1 MSSLYMQLYEKI
13 EKTFF
18 FTLTRKIFGNL
29 SFLFA
34 FQVITLIWLYQE
46 LTDNGHIDMSYWFI
60 ALISVG
66 SFFFTCFY
74 MHFLIVRPINA
85 LKKTLTDI
93 NEKGAD
99 LATHLPQFTF
109 DEFRE
114 LSEQYN
120 TFVSRLEA
128 LLKQVY
134 EKAELAE
141 MTNQN
146 VTKSMTETN
155 RIGEQQLALSNT
167 IFTASEEVSQSLNQI
182 SQNTQMTFDAN
193 VENLSKVHTSANEI
207 GNLVTKIQRMTEL
220 LGSFATTVGGLKEN
234 SDNIR
239 KILTMVEEFSDQTN
253 LLALNAAIEAARAGE
268 AGRGFAVVADEVRS
282 LSVKVNDATRQINDF
297 INQMNTLV
305 GETNRETEQLI
316 EQSNSAESSIANTND
331 VFSQMTKELESNQS
345 QLQEIV
351 AAVHQL
357 EHTQQQTHSSVQQ
370 IVELGHMAKDN
381 ITNANENSRELQCQT
396 SDTKKDLEQFI

>member
-1 MSSLYMQLYEKI
+1 MQLYETI

-34 FQVITLIWLYQE
+34 FQIITLVWLYQE
-46 LTDNGHIDMSYWFI
+46 ITANGQANISYWLI
-60 ALISVG
+60 ALVSFC

-74 MHFLIVRPINA
+74 MHFLIVRPVNA

-93 NEKGAD
+93 NEKDAD
-99 LATHLPQFTF
+99 LATRLPQFTF

-120 TFVSRLEA
+120 TFVSRLET

-141 MTNQN
+141 MTNQR
-146 VTKSMTETN
+146 VTKSMVETS
-155 RIGEQQLALSNT
+155 RIGEEQLALSNT
-167 IFTASEEVSQSLNQI
+167 IFAASEEVSRSLNQI

-193 VENLSKVHTSANEI
+193 VENLNKVNTSANEI
-207 GNLVTKIQRMTEL
+207 GRLVTKIQRMTEL
-220 LGSFATTVGGLKEN
+220 LASFANTVGGLKEN

-297 INQMNTLV
+297 ISQMNTLV
-305 GETNRETEQLI
+305 SETNKETELLI
-316 EQSNSAESSIANTND
+316 EQSSNAENSIASTSD
-331 VFSQMTKELESNQS
+331 VFNQMTKELESNQS

-351 AAVHQL
+351 TAVHQL

-370 IVELGHMAKDN
+370 IVELGCIAKDN
-381 ITNANENSRELQCQT
+381 IATANENSRELQCQT

>member
-1 MSSLYMQLYEKI
+1 MSSLYMQLYETI

-34 FQVITLIWLYQE
+34 FQIITLIWLHQE
-46 LTDNGHIDMSYWFI
+46 LAADGQAGMSYWLI
-60 ALISVG
+60 ALISFG
-66 SFFFTCFY
+66 SFLFTCFY
-74 MHFLIVRPINA
+74 MHFLIVRPVNA
-85 LKKTLTDI
+85 LKHTLTNI
-93 NEKGAD
+93 NEKDAD

-146 VTKSMTETN
+146 VTKSMSETN
-155 RIGEQQLALSNT
+155 SIGEEQLALSNT

-207 GNLVTKIQRMTEL
+207 GNLVSKIKRMTEL
-220 LGSFATTVGGLKEN
+220 LSSFAETVGGLKEN

-239 KILTMVEEFSDQTN
+239 KILSMVEEFSDQTN

-305 GETNRETEQLI
+305 GETNKETEQLI
-316 EQSNSAESSIANTND
+316 EQSSNAESSIATTSD
-331 VFSQMTKELESNQS
+331 VFNEMTKELESNQT

-357 EHTQQQTHSSVQQ
+357 EHTQQQTHSSVQK
-370 IVELGHMAKDN
+370 IVELGHLAKDN
-381 ITNANENSRELQCQT
+381 IAKANENSRELQCQT
-396 SDTKKDLEQFI
+396 SDTKKNLEQFI

>member
-29 SFLFA
+29 IFLFG
-34 FQVITLIWLYQE
+34 FQIVALYWLYQV
-46 LTDNGHIDMSYWFI
+46 LADNNAPTGSFWLL
-60 ALISVG
+60 ALISLFG
-66 SFFFTCFY
+66 FLFTCFY
-74 MHFLIVRPINA
+74 MHFLIVRPVQS
-85 LKKTLTDI
+85 LKKALTDI
-93 NEKGAD
+93 NQKDAD

-120 TFVSRLEA
+120 TFVSRLSS
-128 LLKQVY
+128 LLNQVY

-141 MTNQN
+141 MTNKN
-146 VTKSMTETN
+146 VTRAMVNTN
-155 RIGEQQLALSNT
+155 EIGEQQLTLSNT
-167 IFTASEEVSQSLNQI
+167 IFSASEEVSQSLNQI
-182 SQNTQMTFDAN
+182 SQNTQTTFDAN
-193 VENLSKVHTSANEI
+193 VENLKKVHSSANEI
-207 GNLVTKIQRMTEL
+207 NQIVTKIQQITSL
-220 LGSFATTVGGLKEN
+220 LGSFANTVGGLKEN

-305 GETNRETEQLI
+305 GETNQETERLI
-316 EQSNSAESSIANTND
+316 EQSSSAESSIANTRD
-331 VFSQMTKELESNQS
+331 IFTQMTGELESNQA

-357 EHTQQQTHSSVQQ
+357 EHTQQQTHQSVEQ
-370 IVELGHMAKDN
+370 IVELGHQAKDN
-381 ITNANENSRELQCQT
+381 INNANENSRELEYQT

>member
-1 MSSLYMQLYEKI
+1 MQLYETI

-34 FQVITLIWLYQE
+34 FQIMTLVWLYQE
-46 LTDNGHIDMSYWFI
+46 LAASGNTSASFWLLTIMCIG
-60 ALISVG
+60 G
-66 SFFFTCFY
+66 FFFTCFY
-74 MHFLIVRPINA
+74 MHFLIVRPVKA
-85 LKKTLTDI
+85 LKQALTNI
-93 NEKGAD
+93 NEKDAD

-120 TFVSRLEA
+120 TFVSRLES

-146 VTKSMTETN
+146 VARSMTDTYE
-155 RIGEQQLALSNT
+155 IGEQQLSLSNT

-182 SQNTQMTFDAN
+182 SHNTQITFDAN
-193 VENLSKVHTSANEI
+193 VENLNKVHTSAGEI
-207 GNLVTKIQRMTEL
+207 NQLVNKIQRMTQL
-220 LGSFATTVGGLKEN
+220 LSSFANTVGGLKEN

-316 EQSNSAESSIANTND
+316 EQSSSAEESIASTSD
-331 VFSQMTKELESNQS
+331 VFSQMTHDLESNQA

-351 AAVHQL
+351 SEVHQL

-370 IVELGHMAKDN
+370 IVELGHNAKDN
-381 ITNANENSRELQCQT
+381 IANANENSRELLCQT